1 MWHILLQVLA
11 YAPRVAPQ
19 QPSRP
24 TSHHGRR
31 QYLLSAGAG
40 VASLLQRPAWASSV
54 GGGNVGDKLLNL
66 PADRLADIVRADL
79 VERQFLATADFTRAV
94 YDEGA
99 LFTDEVRHG
108 AV

>member
-1 MWHILLQVLA
+1 M
-11 YAPRVAPQ
+11 
-19 QPSRP
+19 
-24 TSHHGRR
+24 
-31 QYLLSAGAG
+31 
-40 VASLLQRPAWASSV
+40 LQRPAWASSV
-54 GGGNVGDKLLNL
+54 GGAGDKLLNL